1 MATAGAPEGDE
12 RPTVPLEYPY
22 CQVLPNG
29 KGAVVLLFK
38 EQIEWLTRELGGYDW
53 GGIATQI
60 NSEMH
65 MALSRIREHE
75 GNQSAATDGGKP

>member
-1 MATAGAPEGDE
+1 MSDDV
-12 RPTVPLEYPY
+12 PTPLVYPY

-29 KGAVVLLFK
+29 KGAVVLLWK
-38 EQIEWLTRELGGYDW
+38 DQIEWLTRELGDHPW

-65 MALSRIREHE
+65 MALSRIKEHE
-75 GNQSAATDGGKP
+75 TVGVQAANKDSA